1 MNAAPA
7 EGPRFSILR
16 GPRRA
21 CTAPASRLYA
31 LCVPLSSPF
40 ISARIRLNSR
50 PTWRRGVPGL
60 RGGNVEHGEG
70 RPTFEE
76 IYGAYADR
84 VLNLAYRI
92 TADEETA
99 RDLTQ
104 EIFVKVYEN
113 LGDFE
118 QRSHVFTWIYRIAIN
133 HITSYLRKERR
144 RRWVFFMDQKLSD
157 VLREGEE
164 QPAFAVPAIESSAER
179 KLEEQERA
187 RIVWSIIRSLP
198 PKYRV
203 PLVLFYYDGM
213 SHKEISDTLGLSVAA
228 VETRIHRAKK
238 QLIKKLEPWLG
249 RI

>member
-1 MNAAPA
+1 
-7 EGPRFSILR
+7 
-16 GPRRA
+16 
-21 CTAPASRLYA
+21 
-31 LCVPLSSPF
+31 
-40 ISARIRLNSR
+40 
-50 PTWRRGVPGL
+50 
-60 RGGNVEHGEG
+60 VEHGEG

-76 IYGAYADR
+76 IYDAYADR

-92 TADEETA
+92 TADEEAA

-104 EIFVKVYEN
+104 EIFVKVYQN
-113 LGDFE
+113 LGAFE

-133 HITSYLRKERR
+133 HITSHLRKERR
-144 RRWVFFMDQKLSD
+144 RRWMFFMDQKLSD
-157 VLREGEE
+157 VFREGEE
-164 QPAFAVPAIESSAER
+164 QPAFAIPASEPSAER
-179 KLEEQERA
+179 RLEEQERA
-187 RIVWSIIRSLP
+187 RLVWSIVRSLS
-198 PKYRV
+198 PKYSV